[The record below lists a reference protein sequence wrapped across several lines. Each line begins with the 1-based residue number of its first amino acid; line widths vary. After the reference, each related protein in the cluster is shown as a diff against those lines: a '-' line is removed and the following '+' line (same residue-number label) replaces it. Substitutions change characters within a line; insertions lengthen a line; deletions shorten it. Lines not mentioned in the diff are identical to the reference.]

1 MDSPQTPGPRLV
13 AAPGL
18 GAVVHALALVLML
31 GWILHLG
38 RGLFVPMVSSVLV
51 VYVIVG
57 LSRLTRMVPVLGHR
71 VPLGIH
77 YLVATLVIGALLVE
91 LVAVFT
97 ANLGALAARAP
108 QFEGALLGIL
118 QNLADRYDVDA
129 TLAWESFRRDMIG
142 SINLQATLRT
152 GLASAASLLGGVFFV
167 MLNVAF
173 MLLEQRSFHQKL
185 GLLTDDPVRAARIV
199 TVVTD
204 INNRVGRYLAVKT
217 MINVVLGVASYGI
230 MLVAG
235 VEFAVFWAI
244 VIGLLNYIPYIG
256 SLIGVALPVAMA
268 VAQFGEL
275 EPVLAL
281 LVALVA
287 AQVTMGNVI
296 EPLVM
301 GRSLNLSPYVI
312 LVGLTAWS
320 SLWGVAG
327 AIVSVPI
334 TAVMVIVLSE
344 FDATR
349 PVAVLLSKDGRLDA

>member
-1 MDSPQTPGPRLV
+1 V
-13 AAPGL
+13 AGSGL
-18 GAVVHALALVLML
+18 ATVVHAVALLLML

-38 RGLFVPMVSSVLV
+38 RGLFVPVVSSVLV

-57 LSRLTRMVPVLGHR
+57 LSRLTRMLPVLGTR
-71 VPLGIH
+71 VPLGLH
-77 YLVATLVIGALLVE
+77 YLVATLVIGVLLVE
-91 LVAVFT
+91 MVAVFT
-97 ANLGALAARAP
+97 ANLSALAVRAP
-108 QFEGALLGIL
+108 QFESALIGIL
-118 QNLADRYDVDA
+118 QNVADRYDFDA

-142 SINLQATLRT
+142 SIDLQATLRS

-173 MLLEQRSFHQKL
+173 MLLEQRSFYQKL
-185 GLLTDDPVRAARIV
+185 GLLTSDPARSARILA
-199 TVVTD
+199 VVSD
-204 INNRVGRYLAVKT
+204 INDRVGRYLAVKT
-217 MINVVLGVASYGI
+217 LINVVLGVVSYGI

-256 SLIGVALPVAMA
+256 SIIGVAFPVAMA

-275 EPVLAL
+275 EPVLVL

-296 EPLVM
+296 EPVVM

-312 LVGLTAWS
+312 LIGLTAWS
-320 SLWGVAG
+320 SLWGIAG

-334 TAVMVIVLSE
+334 TAVIVIVLSE
-344 FDATR
+344 FDTTR
-349 PVAVLLSKDGRLDA
+349 PLAVLLSKDGRLDAG